1 MPINENTLEQAIIAE
16 LQGLGYEYL
25 YGPDIER
32 DYHEVLLEDC
42 VKSSLMSINPG
53 ITMDILN
60 EAYKTIKDLGLLR
73 LEELNAS
80 FHKLMIEGIPVS

>member
-1 MPINENTLEQAIIAE
+1 MPINENTLEQAITAE

-42 VKSSLMSINPG
+42 VKSSLMR
-53 ITMDILN
+53 
-60 EAYKTIKDLGLLR
+60 IKQCRNGSR
-73 LEELNAS
+73 S
-80 FHKLMIEGIPVS
+80 RK